1 MGMWAGIQQ
10 GMAAAEAS
18 KLAKKQLEMSEE
30 DFELRK
36 QANDRAERAL
46 ELNEIESKLK
56 RVSTIKN
63 TFGGLP
69 RATTA
74 SGARSKKTG
83 PTQTEINQSIQVLS
97 ERFQV
102 DEAVIKRVYTQG
114 GADGIVKAAQ
124 LAIKYD
130 DKFRTGNY
138 TGDAPS
144 IVVGEMLSGALYTES
159 QTVEYDWDKINETL
173 GVEVDEAVRD
183 MVGDSYVVP
192 GAVTFTEP
200 ALVEKIDYAG
210 LEQVEKRGI
219 SAAESLAR
227 SESRAVQSRLNAL
240 IKKSE
245 SEALTSTEQTEQIWL
260 TQRIEQISAAQD
272 AFKEDVFTPLIELYG
287 SSYMD
292 TLREYDPS
300 LKGAPLNPVFTE
312 AAQTETA
319 VPNRSVALNLLKAG
333 VLKPGMRVRN
343 LETGKIIPLG
353 E

>member
-30 DFELRK
+30 EFDLRR
-36 QANDRAERAL
+36 QANARAEKAL
-46 ELNEIESKLK
+46 ELDEIESKLK
-56 RVSTIKN
+56 RVKTIRE

-69 RATTA
+69 GGTSAGSTA
-74 SGARSKKTG
+74 SKNTKIT
-83 PTQTEINQSIQVLS
+83 PTKVNESMQVLS
-97 ERFQV
+97 QRFQV
-102 DEAVIKRVYTQG
+102 DPEVIKKVYTQG
-114 GADGIVKAAQ
+114 GAEGIVRAAE
-124 LAIKYD
+124 LAVKYD

-144 IVVGEMLSGALYTES
+144 AVVGEMLSGALYTES

-173 GVEVDEAVRD
+173 GIEVDEAVRD
-183 MVGDSYVVP
+183 MVGDSYIVP
-192 GAVTFTEP
+192 GSVSFTEP
-200 ALVEKIDYAG
+200 ALVEKIDFAG
-210 LEQVEKRGI
+210 LEQAEKRGI

-227 SESRAVQSRLNAL
+227 SESRSVKSRLNAL
-240 IKKSE
+240 VKKSGSE
-245 SEALTSTEQTEQIWL
+245 SLTSTEQAEQIWL
-260 TQRIEQISAAQD
+260 TERLQQISAAQD

-287 SSYMD
+287 SSYVD
-292 TLREYDPS
+292 TLKDYYPN
-300 LKGAPLNPVFTE
+300 LKDAPLNPVFTE
-312 AAQTETA
+312 AAQTETT

-343 LETGKIIPLG
+343 LETGRIIPLG